1 MQFIESNIY
10 ENMNM
15 EEHAEAAY
23 AQPIF
28 AGKRNDFK
36 KRVENL
42 RCYVSIYGSNFLI
55 GGKVFKDIKACVTE
69 KVDPWAV
76 LKHILE
82 ITDFGKMKDELAKAS
97 KLNVGLTKKLER
109 IIKKGKN
116 FTEIAQNLKNRS
128 ESLRVDNFSLIDW
141 ENQCA
146 VKSCHYKF
154 NNLIVQFNHEIG
166 E

>member
-1 MQFIESNIY
+1 MQVFESTIY
-10 ENMNM
+10 DNMTS
-15 EEHAEAAY
+15 EEHAEAVY

-28 AGKRNDFK
+28 AAKRNDFK

-42 RCYVSIYGSNFLI
+42 RCNVSIYGFNLLVN
-55 GGKVFKDIKACVTE
+55 GKIYNDIKACVAE
-69 KVDPWAV
+69 KVDPWNV
-76 LKHILE
+76 LKHVLE
-82 ITDFGKMKDELAKAS
+82 VTDFGQIKTELEKAS
-97 KLNVGLTKKLER
+97 KLNVGLTKKLDR

-116 FTEIAQNLKNRS
+116 YSDIVRNLKARS
-128 ESLRVDNFSLIDW
+128 ESLRVDNFALIDW

-146 VKSCHYKF
+146 VRSCHYKF